1 MDVVVQ
7 ANSSGTQEA
16 ERETRKLLA
25 AMRPYLKK
33 IIIKKTMKWEATGNN
48 MVLKP

>member
-7 ANSSGTQEA
+7 ANSSGTQEV

-33 IIIKKTMKWEATGNN
+33 IKKTMKWEATGNN